1 MVDKKGMTNQSIDF
15 LVIPSFYSGDGM
27 ILDFWDLE
35 LLKFSVMKR
44 HFENLTARTARAIK
58 HWWLLLIAGILCI
71 VAGICVFAF
80 PVESYAT
87 LSILFGILMLLT
99 GAAQL
104 IMASTSGNY
113 LMMRGYFIVGGV
125 LDVILGIFLCV
136 YPGVS
141 LMALPIMMGLWLMYN
156 SFIIISLGGD
166 MDTFR
171 LSGGGMLIV
180 LGVLLLILSIFVL
193 VDPFSVGV
201 ITVLVVAGIGLIL
214 LGLIF
219 TAISVRLKDLHKSVA
234 TE

>member
-1 MVDKKGMTNQSIDF
+1 
-15 LVIPSFYSGDGM
+15 
-27 ILDFWDLE
+27 
-35 LLKFSVMKR
+35 MKR
-44 HFENLTARTARAIK
+44 HFENLASRASRAIR
-58 HWWLLLIAGILCI
+58 HWWLLLIAGLLCI
-71 VAGICVFAF
+71 AAGVCVFAF
-80 PVESYAT
+80 PIESYVT

-166 MDTFR
+166 MDTFKMH
-171 LSGGGMLIV
+171 GGGMMIV

-201 ITVLVVAGIGLIL
+201 VTVLTVAGVGLIV
-214 LGLIF
+214 LGCIF
-219 TAISVRLKDLHKSVA
+219 CAISIRLKDLHNIVDSDVS
-234 TE
+234 TR